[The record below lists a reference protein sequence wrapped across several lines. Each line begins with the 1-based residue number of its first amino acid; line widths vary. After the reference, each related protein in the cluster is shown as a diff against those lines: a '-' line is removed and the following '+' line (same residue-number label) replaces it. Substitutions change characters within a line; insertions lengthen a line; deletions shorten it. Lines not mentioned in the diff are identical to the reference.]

1 MSRRPPTWTVV
12 LLVVLLAGAG
22 LRAHAAIDHGRFLST
37 DERAYAKLAVGLAS
51 GAGYT
56 APRMQDPLHWPPGT
70 PALFA
75 VARQVT
81 GAAHGDLDPPGAYW
95 AQWVVGMGLLVVVFV
110 LVRFATRPAGRAG
123 PAPPWPAIAATALV
137 ALYPPLSA
145 ITGDMASEP
154 LGALTL
160 AVCVLAFAW
169 AATGPVSWT
178 RWALTGAALG
188 AAVLVRADLLV
199 LPAVM
204 ALLAAGL
211 LWRREGARR
220 ALAAPAVMLIAVTV
234 VMAPWAAYA
243 SARKSEPVLITTSSW
258 SSLYV
263 GTYLPGDGRMFGLRE
278 ALGDEARAY
287 NPRFRDIPN
296 RNLRAEWVLD
306 AVAGRH
312 PELERDEALKKETLN
327 NLRDYALGQPLD
339 FAAMQV
345 SKLGRMWLD
354 YNRGTHR
361 NARGWI
367 LAVHLA
373 LAAAGLAGLLWGL
386 RRTGHPA
393 LWAILAVS
401 LVVTAVNSSF
411 VSEARHNVRIM
422 PLLIAGGVAGVVLAR
437 RPPVTDPADPA
448 GRVGRESAGRSAP
461 PRARDGATPEAPGV
475 ASPGAAAVR

>member
-1 MSRRPPTWTVV
+1 V
-12 LLVVLLAGAG
+12 
-22 LRAHAAIDHGRFLST
+22 I
-37 DERAYAKLAVGLAS
+37 
-51 GAGYT
+51 
-56 APRMQDPLHWPPGT
+56 
-70 PALFA
+70 
-75 VARQVT
+75 
-81 GAAHGDLDPPGAYW
+81 
-95 AQWVVGMGLLVVVFV
+95 FV
-110 LVRFATRPAGRAG
+110 LVRHVTRPS
-123 PAPPWPAIAATALV
+123 PWPAVVATALV
-137 ALYPPLSA
+137 ALYPPLSV

-160 AVCVLAFAW
+160 AVAVLAFSW
-169 AATGPVSWT
+169 AATGRVAWA

-188 AAVLVRADLLV
+188 AAMLVRADLLV
-199 LPAVM
+199 LPPVM

-220 ALAAPAVMLIAVTV
+220 ALAAPAVMLVAVAV

-312 PELERDEALKKETLN
+312 PELERDEALKRETLD

-345 SKLGRMWLD
+345 SKLGRMWFD

-361 NARGWI
+361 NARWWI
-367 LAVHLA
+367 LAVHLV

-386 RRTGHPA
+386 RRTWHPA
-393 LWAILAVS
+393 LWAILTVS

-411 VSEARHNVRIM
+411 VSEARHNVRLM

-437 RPPVTDPADPA
+437 RAALTAPVDPARPA
-448 GRVGRESAGRSAP
+448 GRGSAGRSAP
-461 PRARDGATPEAPGV
+461 PRARDAVAPEAPAV
-475 ASPGAAAVR
+475 SSPGAAAVR

>member
-1 MSRRPPTWTVV
+1 MSRPLVV
-12 LLVVLLAGAG
+12 LLIVLLAGAA
-22 LRAHAAIDHGRFLST
+22 LRAQAAVEHGRFLST

-56 APRMQDPLHWPPGT
+56 APGMQDPLHWPPGT

-81 GAAHGDLDPPGAYW
+81 GAAQSDLDPPGAYW
-95 AQWVVGMGLLVVVFV
+95 AQWVVGVALLVVVFV
-110 LVRFATRPAGRAG
+110 LVRHVTGGRSW
-123 PAPPWPAIAATALV
+123 WPAIVATALV

-160 AVCVLAFAW
+160 AVSVLAFAW
-169 AATGPVSWT
+169 AATGRVSWV
-178 RWALTGAALG
+178 RWALAGGALG
-188 AAVLVRADLLV
+188 GAVLVRADLLV

-204 ALLAAGL
+204 AVLAAGL

-220 ALAAPAVMLIAVTV
+220 ALAAPVVMLAAVAV

-243 SARKSEPVLITTSSW
+243 SGRKSEPVLITTSSW

-278 ALGDEARAY
+278 VLGDEARAY

-312 PELERDEALKKETLN
+312 PELERDEALKKETLD
-327 NLRDYALGQPLD
+327 NLRDYAIGQPLD

-345 SKLGRMWLD
+345 SKLGRMWFD

-367 LAVHLA
+367 LAVHLL
-373 LAAAGLAGLLWGL
+373 LAAAGLGGLLWGL
-386 RRTGHPA
+386 RRTWHPA
-393 LWAILAVS
+393 LWAILTVS

-411 VSEARHNVRIM
+411 VSEARHNVRLM

-437 RPPVTDPADPA
+437 RHGLTVQGDPGDR
-448 GRVGRESAGRSAP
+448 GSAGRSAP
-461 PRARDGATPEAPGV
+461 PRARDGAAPEVPGV
-475 ASPGAAAVR
+475 PSPDAAAVR

>member
-1 MSRRPPTWTVV
+1 VSRPLVALV
-12 LLVVLLAGAG
+12 VVLLAGAG
-22 LRAHAAIDHGRFLST
+22 LRAQAAIEHGRFLST

-56 APRMQDPLHWPPGT
+56 APNMQDPLHWPPGT
-70 PALFA
+70 PALLA
-75 VARQVT
+75 VARQVS
-81 GAAHGDLDPPGAYW
+81 GAPQGDLDPPAAYW
-95 AQWVVGMGLLVVVFV
+95 AQWAVGVALLLVVFV
-110 LVRFATRPAGRAG
+110 LVRHITGGRSRG
-123 PAPPWPAIAATALV
+123 PASGATALV

-145 ITGDMASEP
+145 ITGDLASEP

-160 AVCVLAFAW
+160 AVTVLAFAW
-169 AATGPVSWT
+169 AATGRLSWV
-178 RWALTGAALG
+178 RWALAGVALG

-220 ALAAPAVMLIAVTV
+220 ALAAPAVMLAAVTV
-234 VMAPWAAYA
+234 VMAPWADYA
-243 SARKSEPVLITTSSW
+243 SSRKDEPVLITTSSW

-327 NLRDYALGQPLD
+327 NLRDYAIGQPLD

-345 SKLGRMWLD
+345 SKLGRMWFD

-361 NARGWI
+361 NARWWI
-367 LAVHLA
+367 LVVHLV
-373 LAAAGLAGLLWGL
+373 LAGAGLAGLLWGL

-411 VSEARHNVRIM
+411 VSEARHNVRLM

-437 RPPVTDPADPA
+437 RRALNDREDPP
-448 GRVGRESAGRSAP
+448 GRGSAGRSAP
-461 PRARDGATPEAPGV
+461 PRARDGAAPV
-475 ASPGAAAVR
+475 APAEPSPGAAAVR

>member
-1 MSRRPPTWTVV
+1 VSRPRRPLAV
-12 LLVVLLAGAG
+12 LVLVLLAGAG
-22 LRAHAAIDHGRFLST
+22 LRAQAAVEHGRFLST
-37 DERAYAKLAVGLAS
+37 DERAYAKLAVGLSS

-56 APRMQDPLHWPPGT
+56 APRMEDPLHWPPGT

-81 GAAHGDLDPPGAYW
+81 GAAQGDLDPPGAYW
-95 AQWVVGMGLLVVVFV
+95 AQWVVGMALLLVVFV
-110 LVRFATRPAGRAG
+110 LVRFATRPAARAG
-123 PAPPWPAIAATALV
+123 PASPWPAIVATALV

-160 AVCVLAFAW
+160 AVSVLAFAW
-169 AATGPVSWT
+169 AATGRVSWA
-178 RWALTGAALG
+178 RWALAGVALG

-211 LWRREGARR
+211 LWKREGARR
-220 ALAAPAVMLIAVTV
+220 ALAAPAVMLAAVAV
-234 VMAPWAAYA
+234 VMTPWAAYA

-312 PELERDEALKKETLN
+312 PGLERDEALKKETLD
-327 NLRDYALGQPLD
+327 NLRDYAIGQPLD

-345 SKLGRMWLD
+345 SKLGRMWFD

-367 LAVHLA
+367 LAVHLV

-386 RRTGHPA
+386 ARTGHPA

-411 VSEARHNVRIM
+411 VSEARHNVRLM

-437 RPPVTDPADPA
+437 RRGLTDRGDPVDR
-448 GRVGRESAGRSAP
+448 GSAGRSAP
-461 PRARDGATPEAPGV
+461 PRAHDGAAPEAPGV
-475 ASPGAAAVR
+475 PSPGAAAVR